1 MCRTVFPW
9 SCSEKGLMF
18 PECLHGPV
26 RGGGFM
32 FLKALCQTKRNFP
45 TNAFVWGLERL
56 LTTFSDLKSLGLR
69 AGARELVGWLPN
81 VKHSEEGTVQIS
93 LPGFPT
99 NCGSNPILPHRKCRP
114 ERPSSH
120 QCTIHGWA
128 LRGINPSSSGLGTQ
142 KFLAPGALFFSS
154 YQVPRFLAPTSR
166 LQLSPFLIQ
175 TPKPHLSVIF
185 FFLLFVWSYAIITSW
200 CNHFCFSSS
209 SIIVVATS

>member
-1 MCRTVFPW
+1 VFPW

-45 TNAFVWGLERL
+45 INVLVWGLERFL
-56 LTTFSDLKSLGLR
+56 AMFSDLKSLGLR

-93 LPGFPT
+93 LTGFPT
-99 NCGSNPILPHRKCRP
+99 NCGINPILPHCKRRP

-120 QCTIHGWA
+120 QCTIPGWA
-128 LRGINPSSSGLGTQ
+128 LRGMNPSSLGLGTQ
-142 KFLAPGALFFSS
+142 
-154 YQVPRFLAPTSR
+154 
-166 LQLSPFLIQ
+166 
-175 TPKPHLSVIF
+175 IF
-185 FFLLFVWSYAIITSW
+185 WPQEPSFFLPTRCQGFLHLPLTS
-200 CNHFCFSSS
+200 NYPPSSS
-209 SIIVVATS
+209 KLINHIWV